1 MRVDGIRKYGSAQQT
16 SMNEL
21 LYIIEDDEGVQ
32 EVYESAFE
40 GLYNIRIFD
49 NGKLFFDAFNEQK
62 PDLVIVDI
70 MLPDMDG
77 YTIITNIRARDERIP
92 IIVVSAKTDEMSFV
106 KGLNKGADDYMAKPF
121 SVMELLARVK
131 AGLRR
136 AKLLVKNYGDFGI
149 DKNNYRVLY
158 KSNDLQLTLKEFKL
172 FSYLLSSS
180 GRAVPREELFREVW
194 GEDFMGETRA
204 LDMHIAEIRLKL
216 ADAGAPNVIQ
226 TVRGVGYKVE

>member
-1 MRVDGIRKYGSAQQT
+1 
-16 SMNEL
+16 MNEL

-40 GLYNIRIFD
+40 DFYNLKIFS
-49 NGKLFFDAFNEQK
+49 NGKDFFEAFNLEK

-77 YTIITNIRARDERIP
+77 YKIISDIRQRDERIP
-92 IIVVSAKTDEMSFV
+92 IIVVSAKTDELSFV

-136 AKLLVKNYGDFGI
+136 SKLLVKHQGDFVI
-149 DKNNYRVLY
+149 DKNNFRILY
-158 KSNDLQLTLKEFKL
+158 KDKNLQLTPKEFKL
-172 FSYLLSSS
+172 FSYMLSCN
-180 GRAVPREELFREVW
+180 GRTITREELFKEVW
-194 GEDFMGETRA
+194 GDEFIGETRTI
-204 LDMHIAEIRLKL
+204 DMHIAELRIKL
-216 ADAGAPNVIQ
+216 SDAGADNVIQ
-226 TVRGVGYKVE
+226 TVRGIGYKVES